1 MGSLGEFEILLGCLC
16 LLVLGFARNDLS
28 PGRIPVEND
37 EKTGKNCEGL
47 WHSYA
52 IESTSILSSSI
63 EQAWPP

>member
-1 MGSLGEFEILLGCLC
+1 MLGCLC
-16 LLVLGFARNDLS
+16 LLVLGFARNGLS

-47 WHSYA
+47 CHSYA

-63 EQAWPP
+63 QQA